1 VSDSVEVTLARIE
14 EQLTYIKR
22 DIEELKQI
30 PRTPAMPVLPVTG
43 GIVGT
48 VAAVWVAYLQATG
61 QA

>member
-1 VSDSVEVTLARIE
+1 MDSVDVTLGRIE
-14 EQLTYIKR
+14 EQLKYIKR
-22 DIEELKQI
+22 DIEDLKTAS
-30 PRTPAMPVLPVTG
+30 RTPTSPVLPVTG